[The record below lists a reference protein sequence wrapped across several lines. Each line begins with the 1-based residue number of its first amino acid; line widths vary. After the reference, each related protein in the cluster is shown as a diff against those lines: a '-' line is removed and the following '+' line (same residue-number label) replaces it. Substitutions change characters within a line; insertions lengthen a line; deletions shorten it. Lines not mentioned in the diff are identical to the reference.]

1 MSDTPDSIN
10 TFKDNDLKAQIESA
24 MDRPVTPEEIAY
36 LLSRMPFLQ
45 ITSLDMALDDLT
57 PPTFIT
63 AKTGWIIHDYT
74 FALCSS
80 PGKLLWGNPDDDG
93 DSGAGELTRQGTI
106 INQAQLTATEMIA
119 IATER
124 GWPAVNIIDGNPLM
138 KFVAWDACQTNGI
151 KSIGFEPT
159 DSDLKKQKRL
169 HREQREIE
177 SIRARR
183 SKNHRP

>member
-1 MSDTPDSIN
+1 MSNTPDSLN

-74 FALCSS
+74 SALCSS

-93 DSGAGELTRQGTI
+93 DSGIGELTGQGTI
-106 INQAQLTATEMIA
+106 INQAQLTATEMISIA
-119 IATER
+119 IER
-124 GWPAVNIIDGNPLM
+124 GWTAVNIVDGSPLM
-138 KFVAWDACQTNGI
+138 KFAAWDACQTDGI
-151 KSIGFEPT
+151 HSVGFEPT
-159 DSDLKKQKRL
+159 EHDIKKQKRL
-169 HREQREIE
+169 HREKRDIE
-177 SIRARR
+177 SRLRR
-183 SKNHRP
+183 KKNQQP